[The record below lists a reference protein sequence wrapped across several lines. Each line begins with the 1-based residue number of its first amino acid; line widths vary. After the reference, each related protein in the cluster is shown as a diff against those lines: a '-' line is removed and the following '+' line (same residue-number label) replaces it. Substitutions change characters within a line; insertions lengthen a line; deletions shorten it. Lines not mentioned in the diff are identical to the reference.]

1 MRIGIFGGSFNPPHL
16 GHMHLA
22 ESIHSALNL
31 DEVWLVPSKISPHR
45 SMDEYAPEEKRL
57 AMCELVA
64 SEFPWMR
71 VEDYELK
78 QERISYTY
86 YTVKHFAESRP
97 DDTFFL
103 LVGSDMFLSFDTW
116 YHWQDILKYV
126 TLVGM
131 ARKEGEIKNL
141 QRFAKTLGQYG
152 KISVVNVGSFT
163 VSSTKI
169 RSMIRKSQNYSC
181 YLSGKIVKYIKEQ
194 NLYAGSDKMYHIKE
208 RTAFLEQHLSR
219 KRFQHSCNVARAAK
233 LLAQQYGAD
242 MEKAYFAGLVHDIC
256 KELPYEEQYALMTAG
271 NFAPDEAELN
281 PRSRKLWHG
290 IAGAY
295 FIQTEF
301 GIQDEDILNA
311 VRFHTVGRAGMSLLE
326 EIIYIA
332 DMISDER
339 DYKGVGKMRRLAS
352 ENLQVA
358 MLEAL
363 TDAISSVLK
372 KGGFLPHYTI
382 EAYNSYMLLVG
393 KPTEQKKG
401 SSPE

>member
-22 ESIHSALNL
+22 ESIRTSLNL
-31 DEVWLVPSKISPHR
+31 DEVWLIPSKISPHR
-45 SMDEYAPEEKRL
+45 SMDEYAAEEERL
-57 AMCELVA
+57 AMCELAA
-64 SEFPWMR
+64 SEYPWMR

-78 QERISYTY
+78 QDRISYTY
-86 YTVKHFAESRP
+86 YTVKHFVESRP

-116 YHWQDILKYV
+116 YHWQDILQYV

-131 ARKEGEIKNL
+131 ARKDGEIKNL

-152 KISVVNVGSFT
+152 EICVVNVDSFA

-181 YLSGKIVKYIKEQ
+181 YLPKKIVQYIEEQ
-194 NLYAGSDKMYHIKE
+194 NLYSGSGKMYHIKE
-208 RTAFLEQHLSR
+208 RTAFLERCLTK

-233 LLAQQYGAD
+233 ILAQQYGAD
-242 MEKAYFAGLVHDIC
+242 IEKAYFAGLVHDIC
-256 KELPYEEQYALMTAG
+256 KEIPYEEQYALMTAG
-271 NFAPDEAELN
+271 NFAPDEAELH
-281 PRSRKLWHG
+281 SRKLWHG

-326 EIIYIA
+326 EIIYMA
-332 DMISDER
+332 DMISEER
-339 DYKGVGKMRRLAS
+339 DYKGVGKMRRLAT

-363 TDAISSVLK
+363 TDAIGSVLK
-372 KGGFLPHYTI
+372 KGVLLPHYTI
-382 EAYNSYMLLVG
+382 EAYNSYMLRLG
-393 KPTEQKKG
+393 KLPEPKKG
-401 SSPE
+401 SSLE